1 MLMHIHLFAARCSS
15 LIAAGILAG
24 STLFSA
30 AVMAEPSKTPDAFIK
45 SIAEDVLAEIKAD
58 KEIQAGDMSR
68 VNKLV
73 ETKILPHVNFVRMT
87 SLAVGRYW
95 ARATPDQQKALQ
107 TEFRGL
113 LTRTY
118 AGALSAAKDAQIQ
131 MRPLRASPEDSEVV
145 VRSQVVQGRGDPIQ
159 LDYRMEKSATGWK
172 IYDFNVLG
180 VWLVETYKASFA
192 QEIDKNG
199 LDGLIK
205 TMKERNKRLE
215 EASVKKQS
223 S

>member
-1 MLMHIHLFAARCSS
+1 MPPRLFLARCSS
-15 LIAAGILAG
+15 LISASIFVGV
-24 STLFSA
+24 TLVSSA
-30 AVMAEPSKTPDAFIK
+30 TVAQTNTPPDALIK
-45 SIAEDVLAEIKAD
+45 SIAEEVLASIKSD
-58 KEIQAGDMSR
+58 SEIQAGDMRR

-73 ETKILPHVNFVRMT
+73 ETKILPHVDFLKMT
-87 SLAVGRYW
+87 SLAVGRHW
-95 ARATPDQQKALQ
+95 TRATPEQQKALQ

-131 MRPLRASPEDSEVV
+131 MRPLRAAVDESDVV
-145 VRSQVVQGRGDPIQ
+145 VRSQVIPGRGDPIQ

-192 QEIDKNG
+192 QEVDKNG

-205 TMKERNKRLE
+205 TLAERNKRLE
-215 EASVKKQS
+215 EASAKKGA
-223 S
+223 